1 MSLNDFEITY
11 TPGITAATL
20 RVALD
25 RFQTRHGHLP
35 HAINVHPASVGTAQL
50 ALTRL
55 GLDLPIQP
63 NGGALFGEIWQ
74 QTNSEETPH
83 A

>member
-1 MSLNDFEITY
+1 MSLSNFDIHY
-11 TPGITAATL
+11 TPGIDAATM
-20 RVALD
+20 RAAID
-25 RFQTRHGHLP
+25 RFQTRHGRLP
-35 HAINVHPASVGTAQL
+35 HAIHVHPTSVGIAQL

-63 NGGALFGEIWQ
+63 NGGALYGEIWQ
-74 QTNSEETPH
+74 QTNGKEASR

>member
-1 MSLNDFEITY
+1 MSLSNFDIAY
-11 TPGITAATL
+11 TPGIDAATL

-25 RFQTRHGHLP
+25 RFQIRHGRLP
-35 HAINVHPASVGTAQL
+35 HAIHVHPSYVGIAQL

-74 QTNSEETPH
+74 QTNGKETPY

>member
-1 MSLNDFEITY
+1 MPLDQYEITY
-11 TPGITAATL
+11 TPGIDAATM
-20 RVALD
+20 RAALD
-25 RFQTRHGHLP
+25 RHLTRHGRLP

-63 NGGALFGEIWQ
+63 NGGALYGEIWQ
-74 QTNSEETPH
+74 QTNEETPH

>member
-11 TPGITAATL
+11 TPGIDAATL

-25 RFQTRHGHLP
+25 RFQTRHGRLP
-35 HAINVHPASVGTAQL
+35 HAIHVHPASVGTAQL
-50 ALTRL
+50 AVIRL

-74 QTNSEETPH
+74 QTNGEETPR